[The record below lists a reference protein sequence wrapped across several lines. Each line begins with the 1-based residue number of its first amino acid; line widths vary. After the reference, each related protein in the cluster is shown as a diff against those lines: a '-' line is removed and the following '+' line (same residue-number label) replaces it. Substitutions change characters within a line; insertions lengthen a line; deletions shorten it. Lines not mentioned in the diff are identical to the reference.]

1 MLKRIRLSHLGQI
14 LVMKIG
20 PPIIRVLILFS
31 LTAPTAYSQAVRGCP
46 DGQAIQEFDFA
57 GRSLI
62 CAPVVAAG
70 ALSAESAA
78 RQAADLT
85 LQNNINSG
93 DAAAVLEAKNYTDG
107 KLAETGFVK
116 VLTVNCSEG
125 KSIGGAIAGE
135 DGKRPLVLD
144 VQGNCSEH
152 VRINRDDITLQGN
165 GGGASIT
172 GSVTIET
179 GHRALIAGLT
189 VTNATGDGVTV
200 VNGGSATIRGS
211 NIVDN
216 GGYGVS
222 VRNAS
227 FALVEDSV
235 LSRNGRTN
243 PEGSG
248 IFVGTGSTARGLR
261 NTMES
266 NANAGIDVADNSTYR
281 SEGDSVTSSPSGRVS
296 LDVYRASLA
305 DVRGVTAT
313 GNIDV
318 NQQSQL
324 QVRNVAGF
332 VGSTIIGNIG
342 VGALSFM
349 RLRTGVVHTGGRSCN
364 SLAFAVCQV
373 DP

>member
-1 MLKRIRLSHLGQI
+1 MLKRIRLSQ
-14 LVMKIG
+14 LV
-20 PPIIRVLILFS
+20 IRSLILFS
-31 LTAPTAYSQAVRGCP
+31 LAAPTAYSQAVRGCP

-57 GRSLI
+57 GRSVI
-62 CAPVVAAG
+62 CAPIVTPG
-70 ALSAESAA
+70 ALNAESAA

-93 DAAAVLEAKNYTDG
+93 DAAAVSEAKNYTDG

-116 VLTVNCSEG
+116 VLTVNCGEG
-125 KSIGGAIAGE
+125 KSIGGAMAGE

-152 VRINRDDITLQGN
+152 VRINRDDVTLQGN

-172 GSVTIET
+172 GSVTIDT
-179 GHRALIAGLT
+179 GRRALIAGLT

-222 VRNAS
+222 VRNGS

-243 PEGSG
+243 PEASG

-261 NTMES
+261 NTMEG
-266 NANAGIDVADNSTYR
+266 NANAGIEVADHSTYR
-281 SEGDSVTSSPSGRVS
+281 SEGDSVTSLPSGRVS

-305 DVRGVTAT
+305 DVRGVTAS

-332 VGSTIIGNIG
+332 VGSTISGNIG

-349 RLRTGVVHTGGRSCN
+349 RLRTGVVHSGGRSCN
-364 SLAFAVCQV
+364 IPAFAVCQV